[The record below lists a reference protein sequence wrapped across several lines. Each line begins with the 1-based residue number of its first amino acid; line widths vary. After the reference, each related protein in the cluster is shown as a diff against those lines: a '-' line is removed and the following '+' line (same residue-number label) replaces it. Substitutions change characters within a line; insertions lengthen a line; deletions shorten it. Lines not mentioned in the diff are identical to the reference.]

1 LENNEIMSALLTL
14 KKVSNARWLKFM
26 KMDDDHLP
34 YFISDVSRQMEHA
47 VYERCPPGFEVDR

>member
-1 LENNEIMSALLTL
+1 MSALLTL